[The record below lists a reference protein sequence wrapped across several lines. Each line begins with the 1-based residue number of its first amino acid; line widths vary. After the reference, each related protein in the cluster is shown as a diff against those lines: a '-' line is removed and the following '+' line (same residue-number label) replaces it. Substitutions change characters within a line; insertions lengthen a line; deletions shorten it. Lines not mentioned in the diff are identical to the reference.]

1 MTLIETDQSRDIKL
15 TEIARGPFLIRY
27 LSYRKSED
35 AALNLRSEDYIVSE
49 INPEKTVF
57 GLCDGVGSSFYG
69 NIGSQILGEILLNWL
84 GKVAAPNNFDPDKPQ
99 TADKWL
105 EKLTAELTAE
115 LNNRTVFATSV
126 VQKKELTS
134 QNEMV
139 RMAESTQRED
149 FGTQSNFACGIVWP
163 ASKSLPKGLV
173 LLFWLGNARLRL
185 FNQNKDLTSL
195 LGWGK
200 DPDQLLEVWSSK
212 DGVIGRVYSFV
223 TDLSKVTSII
233 AYSDGLENAEE
244 HIRPNLDGERLEA
257 LVQHSQSIKDDDAT
271 FLELSGN
278 NKEVPGLADDIVVP
292 LRRQMQTAP
301 GPAIHPRSPAV
312 SHTPDPEVQ
321 KLRSQLDSL
330 QKKYEVQARKS
341 RPSANGILIAA
352 SLFFVVL
359 CFFLGLIIG
368 PKIKD
373 IFTPSTATPT
383 AQATAT
389 RFILPTRTF
398 TSTVLPSI
406 TPTETIPS
414 TPTVPTE
421 TPTVTPSETPTP
433 TATPVMSIET
443 LFSALTSITSQTLT
457 ASAPKP

>member
-15 TEIARGPFLIRY
+15 TEIARGPFLLRY

-69 NIGSQILGEILLNWL
+69 NIGSQILGEVLLNWL
-84 GKVAAPNNFDPDKPQ
+84 GKVAGPNNFDPDKPQ
-99 TADKWL
+99 TANKWL

-139 RMAESTQRED
+139 RMAESTQRDD

-163 ASKSLPKGLV
+163 ASPSLPKGLV

-212 DGVIGRVYSFV
+212 DVVIGRVYSFV

-244 HIRPNLDGERLEA
+244 HIHPNLDGERLEA

-271 FLELSGN
+271 FLELSAN

-292 LRRQMQTAP
+292 LRKHMQSVP
-301 GPAIHPRSPAV
+301 PRAAV
-312 SHTPDPEVQ
+312 STPDPDVQ
-321 KLRSQLDSL
+321 KLRSALDAL
-330 QKKYEVQARKS
+330 QKKHDAQAHKGNSS
-341 RPSANGILIAA
+341 RGILIATA
-352 SLFFVVL
+352 LFFIVL
-359 CFFLGLIIG
+359 CSFMGFIIG
-368 PKIKD
+368 RISDGIGKP
-373 IFTPSTATPT
+373 TETSTVTAT
-383 AQATAT
+383 QT
-389 RFILPTRTF
+389 RILIPTRTS
-398 TSTVLPSI
+398 TNTVLPSTTPTETATSTQTE
-406 TPTETIPS
+406 TPTETITSTSTETITPTFTETSILTPS
-414 TPTVPTE
+414 TPQP
-421 TPTVTPSETPTP
+421 
-433 TATPVMSIET
+433 
-443 LFSALTSITSQTLT
+443 
-457 ASAPKP
+457 